1 MKNELKVS
9 GSQIVVD
16 GFTDIT
22 KLRILTSYSNL
33 VITDGLKNKTELS
46 DSIELDII
54 IKDGCRIIESQ
65 LLADI
70 INEKSSNG
78 RIEFLKTGDSYY
90 PF

>member
-9 GSQIVVD
+9 GSEIVVE
-16 GFTDIT
+16 GFIDIT
-22 KLRILTSYSNL
+22 KLRVLTSYSNL

-54 IKDGCRIIESQ
+54 TKDECRIIESS

-70 INEKSSNG
+70 INEKSSDG
-78 RIEFLKTGDSYY
+78 RMEFLKNGDSYY